1 MPEKEVSVE
10 PQVPQRCFGPSQP
23 PNTASLTR
31 TFVELGVAPGRVAD
45 SFRFITGD
53 AQAFRD
59 AADRIEREEAIER

>member
-1 MPEKEVSVE
+1 MG
-10 PQVPQRCFGPSQP
+10 RGCYGCFGPSQP